1 MSPVPHALRKLQALV
16 MALVLAIAGLVA
28 SPPALAAPGTAELSP
43 ATQPAPGVGPAAIPP
58 SAARD
63 VAVQPQDVPLAAI
76 TANVT
81 IPPVPASYVVD
92 DRGWLRI
99 AYPPAARDRVASILR
114 DADGVKAEL
123 AEALGQPV
131 LSRVEVR
138 IAPTFADMARLA
150 PVEIPPPEYA
160 SGVAYNGLHLVLLT
174 MMAPR
179 GSEGTDLDAVFRHEL
194 AHVALE
200 DAVKGQHVPVW
211 FNEGLAMHLAGE
223 KLDRV
228 WALARATVQGTLLP
242 VADLDRS
249 FPRDPAEVSTAYAES
264 VDFVGFLGRR
274 TDLARF
280 HSLVER
286 VGEGQPF
293 ERAVTDAYGTD
304 LRKLEYQWRSDLEK
318 RFSVL
323 PILTGGGFVWVLV
336 MTGLVYAYAKKR
348 RRAKRIL
355 ARWERE
361 EALEDALAARRAEAE
376 REVALGL
383 AGTAALRLPQKVEH
397 DGRWHTLH

>member
-1 MSPVPHALRKLQALV
+1 MHRSIRKLWALV
-16 MALVLAIAGLVA
+16 AALALAISALVT
-28 SPPALAAPGTAELSP
+28 PGTAL
-43 ATQPAPGVGPAAIPP
+43 AQA
-58 SAARD
+58 
-63 VAVQPQDVPLAAI
+63 QPQDVPLAAI
-76 TANVT
+76 SANVT
-81 IPPVPASYVVD
+81 IPPVPPSYVVD

-99 AYPPAARDRVASILR
+99 AYPPAARERVASILR

-131 LSRVEVR
+131 LARVEVR

-160 SGVAYNGLHLVLLT
+160 SGVAYNGMHLVLLT
-174 MMAPR
+174 MIAPR

-200 DAVKGQHVPVW
+200 DAVKGRHVPVW

-223 KLDRV
+223 KLERV
-228 WALARATVQGTLLP
+228 MMLARATVQGTLLP
-242 VADLDRS
+242 IADIDRS
-249 FPRDPAEVSTAYAES
+249 FPHDPAEVSVAYAQS

-274 TDLARF
+274 TDLVRF
-280 HSLVER
+280 HSLIER

-293 ERAVTDAYGTD
+293 DRAVSDAYGSD

-323 PILTGGGFVWVLV
+323 PILTGGGFIWVLV
-336 MTGLVYAYAKKR
+336 MAGLVYAYVKKR

-355 ARWERE
+355 DRWERE

-376 REVALGL
+376 REVAMGL
-383 AGTAALRLPQKVEH
+383 AGSAVLRLPQKVEH